1 MQNIPFHLKE
11 KLIPGYFLVESTW
24 INSIKLHPEK
34 QLVGRLQ
41 SLHLSD
47 NTLIKIK
54 PMPLFSIIN
63 KAKTKIIFLQQIK
76 GFANFIK
83 DCLTLYVSLYSQ
95 TNKEELIINLYIW
108 TVNSSTKPK
117 NTTFQDNTGYN
128 PLLLHKPAK
137 STRLSYIQHVTVG
150 KNQLDVAYYLSFEG
164 VSSCIN

>member
-1 MQNIPFHLKE
+1 MH
-11 KLIPGYFLVESTW
+11 T
-24 INSIKLHPEK
+24 
-34 QLVGRLQ
+34 
-41 SLHLSD
+41 
-47 NTLIKIK
+47 NTY
-54 PMPLFSIIN
+54 PLFSIIN

-164 VSSCIN
+164 ASSCIN